1 MKSNKEHYITKV
13 NFYDSINDSM
23 LKFAVIIA
31 RHNGKWVFCKHKERN
46 EYYGAAEPPVRCGES
61 HLSGLTEPPHFIY

>member
-23 LKFAVIIA
+23 LKFAV
-31 RHNGKWVFCKHKERN
+31 NGKSYISRPT
-46 EYYGAAEPPVRCGES
+46 YPDLR
-61 HLSGLTEPPHFIY
+61 

>member
-1 MKSNKEHYITKV
+1 MTKV

-31 RHNGKWVFCKHKERN
+31 IIALTNRAKLEPFDKINAGNPH
-46 EYYGAAEPPVRCGES
+46 EYRFSA
-61 HLSGLTEPPHFIY
+61 F

>member
-46 EYYGAAEPPVRCGES
+46 EYYES
-61 HLSGLTEPPHFIY
+61 MKKSL